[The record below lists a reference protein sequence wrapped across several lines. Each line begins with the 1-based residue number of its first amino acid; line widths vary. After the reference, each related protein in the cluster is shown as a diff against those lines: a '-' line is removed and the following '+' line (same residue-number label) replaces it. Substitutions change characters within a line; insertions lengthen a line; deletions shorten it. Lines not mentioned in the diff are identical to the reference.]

1 MEGQKKNESSGVPAP
16 RKFQQQWSTD
26 TKYKEWLQYD
36 ANKQHMTW
44 SFCIKTNKKNPFTTG
59 CTNFRTS
66 TLKRHMSSSDH
77 VNAMIDSFEQLN
89 FRRTVETAMD
99 NIITI
104 TLCLL
109 SSEYYYHQFVC
120 LLIYYCPLSFD
131 IDP

>member
-1 MEGQKKNESSGVPAP
+1 
-16 RKFQQQWSTD
+16 
-26 TKYKEWLQYD
+26 
-36 ANKQHMTW
+36 
-44 SFCIKTNKKNPFTTG
+44 
-59 CTNFRTS
+59 
-66 TLKRHMSSSDH
+66 MSSSDH

-109 SSEYYYHQFVC
+109 SSEYYYHHFVC

-131 IDP
+131 IDS